1 METELHSLIHDLA
14 TRVATLE
21 AEREASGLMH
31 RYAALLDAPVPES
44 LASLFASGGELRT
57 SRGTYRGRDEITGF
71 FRNARSIDPS
81 EKRHFIC
88 QPRVTTGESGLVVLE
103 CYFGYTSRT
112 DRSSGIGW
120 GTYAAE
126 IRATNADA
134 LFESLTIDLH
144 MGTDLEQGWPI

>member
-1 METELHSLIHDLA
+1 MDTGSHSLIHALA
-14 TRVATLE
+14 ARVAALE
-21 AEREASGLMH
+21 AERAASGLMH

-44 LASLFASGGELRT
+44 LASLFISDGELRT
-57 SRGTYRGRDEITGF
+57 SRGAYRGHDEITGF

-81 EKRHFIC
+81 EKRHFVC
-88 QPRVTTGESGLVVLE
+88 QPRVTTDESGLVLLE
-103 CYFGYTSRT
+103 CYFGYTARA

-120 GTYAAE
+120 GTYTAE

-144 MGTDLEQGWPI
+144 MGTDLEQGWPL